1 MDTQAFESLGKYPL
15 EGLTSSL
22 NGILFAITIGS
33 VVITVIVLVFWVINR
48 IHQREVQRAIIEI
61 RNILKEMNERDKRE
75 DLSPRL
81 AAIHTAIPFSDY
93 KQQLLL

>member
-81 AAIHTAIPFSDY
+81 AAIHTDSPATTN
-93 KQQLLL
+93 QQT